1 MSVYAGAA
9 RAVAKGALAEYWMT
23 TRPADVVRPN
33 YGDGPRA
40 RVSAERDAG
49 PRGFAGTPWKMNGK
63 TAALKTRFAKMG
75 LTSALFIDGTV
86 YPVHLAISN
95 TWKIRCSSP
104 HRSRQFGCLLCATG
118 SPDRC
123 R

>member
-63 TAALKTRFAKMG
+63 TAALTLSVIYRRARSIMF
-75 LTSALFIDGTV
+75 
-86 YPVHLAISN
+86 
-95 TWKIRCSSP
+95 WSS
-104 HRSRQFGCLLCATG
+104 SFCAT
-118 SPDRC
+118 RWWKFIAA
-123 R
+123 